1 MAFDG
6 TDLYYTIFTG
16 FTNTNIYRID
26 VAGNCLG
33 AIPVSQAQGTIESG
47 PLAWDGSA
55 LWTMNNLSA
64 TSFTLFRI
72 NPADGSILS
81 SCNIATQNPGHPA
94 VTGPGDTIGFGPN
107 GLDWTG
113 STLWVSSSAAVANNW
128 VVEVDTNCNILAAFQ
143 PPLVPAVGTSGVAFD
158 GVDLWHSY
166 PGLLVKLLVQTDVTG
181 ASTGLSFPDSILSQ
195 FTQADLACDGV
206 TFQVP
211 ALWAN
216 LFTFSPGP
224 NLITAYEI
232 PQCQKV
238 VTPEP
243 VPTLGPAGLG
253 GLTTLLMGTAALLL
267 RRRRRL
273 LAPAEVSATD

>member
-55 LWTMNNLSA
+55 LWTMNGSE

-94 VTGPGDTIGFGPN
+94 VIGPGDTIGFRPN

-143 PPLVPAVGTSGVAFD
+143 PPLIPAVGTSGVAFD

-166 PGLLVKLLVQTDVTG
+166 PGLFVKLLVQTDVTG
-181 ASTGLSFPDSILSQ
+181 TSTGLSFPDAIPAEAYLW
-195 FTQADLACDGV
+195 DLACDGV

-211 ALWAN
+211 VLWAN
-216 LFTFSPGP
+216 LNTFSSGP
-224 NLITAYEI
+224 ILITAYEI

-238 VTPEP
+238 VTPAP
-243 VPTLGPAGLG
+243 ALPTIGPAGLG
-253 GLTTLLMGTAALLL
+253 TLTTLVMASAALLL
-267 RRRRRL
+267 RRRRRT
-273 LAPAEVSATD
+273 PGSG

>member
-6 TDLYYTIFTG
+6 TDLYYTIR
-16 FTNTNIYRID
+16 TNTNIFRID

-33 AIPVSQAQGTIESG
+33 AVPVSQAQGAIAGG

-55 LWTMNNLSA
+55 LWTMNHLSE

-94 VTGPGDTIGFGPN
+94 VTDPDDPIGFLPD

-113 STLWVSSSAAVANNW
+113 STLWVSSSVAVANNW

-143 PPLVPAVGTSGVAFD
+143 PAPNTVVGTSGVAFD
-158 GVDLWHSY
+158 GFNLWHNY
-166 PGLLVKLLVQTDVTG
+166 WFANLLVQTDVTG
-181 ASTGLSFPDSILSQ
+181 TSTGLSFPDAIPSE
-195 FTQADLACDGV
+195 FTHADLACDGV
-206 TFQVP
+206 TFQV
-211 ALWAN
+211 AVLWAN
-216 LFTFSPGP
+216 LQVPFGP
-224 NLITAYEI
+224 NQITAYEI

-238 VTPEP
+238 VTRLPM
-243 VPTLGPAGLG
+243 LGPAALG
-253 GLTTLLMGTAALLL
+253 GLTSLVMGSAALLL
-267 RRRRRL
+267 SRRRRL
-273 LAPAEVSATD
+273 LWSFPLPEPPREAPPERR